1 MEVKGGVRLEG
12 HGAFQHGMVP
22 AGKKRQQ
29 LRLRLRK
36 KAVFQIV
43 QVLQKKEGALV
54 EGGQGG
60 DGFAAFP
67 VNEPVTKLVIQI
79 VYAQLHVRP
88 DVLFRIGRNQRA
100 QPPEKI
106 PGAVEQMTD
115 FQRIPVT

>member
-1 MEVKGGVRLEG
+1 MAPKRLKRRVAFVLEGCQGFLTPEEQQLKAVMEVKVGVRLEG

-67 VNEPVTKLVIQI
+67 GNEPVTKLVIQM
-79 VYAQLHVRP
+79 VYAQQKMQLS
-88 DVLFRIGRNQRA
+88 
-100 QPPEKI
+100 
-106 PGAVEQMTD
+106 M
-115 FQRIPVT
+115 